1 MIGFTTS
8 KDITHDNI
16 FDYLN
21 EIGIHRAVVRYSGGN
36 DEGGVDYITFYKVID
51 NELISVS
58 EHREPWENYW
68 DMETQSMKQHKL
80 ERLDLHLKAMCEPVY
95 AKYYSF
101 ATEGHVHGEVVWD
114 AQKRT
119 AYFDGR
125 EEVTTWE
132 AVDERIS

>member
-8 KDITHDNI
+8 EDITANNI

-21 EIGIHRAVVRYSGGN
+21 EIGIHQAVVRYSGGN
-36 DEGGVDYITFYKVID
+36 DEGGTDDITFYKVID
-51 NELISVS
+51 NKLMPVS
-58 EHREPWENYW
+58 KHHEPWENYW
-68 DMETQSMKQHKL
+68 DTEAQSMKQRNLDRL
-80 ERLDLHLKAMCEPVY
+80 ELHVKAMCEPVY

-101 ATEGHVHGEVVWD
+101 ALEGHVHGEVVWD

-132 AVDERIS
+132 AVHERIS